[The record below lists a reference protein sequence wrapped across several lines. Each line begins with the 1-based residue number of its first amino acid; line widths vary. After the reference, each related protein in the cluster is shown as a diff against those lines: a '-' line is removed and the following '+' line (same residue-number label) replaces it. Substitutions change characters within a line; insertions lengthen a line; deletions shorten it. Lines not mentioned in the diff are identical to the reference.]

1 MMELYCLQ
9 VTFSEKGTKI
19 TSQLHIS
26 KFEILSFS
34 KKIHKN
40 SDFQLHITY
49 TLFQTEQAM
58 KYFVFMDFIEETK
71 EYGIGMSFLFLVTCD
86 THKQNDIKA
95 NSKNEMKFL
104 KYIFPKTIARSTR
117 VFYPHYYVCTVKLGF
132 KNRQNKNLL
141 DFKNQITN
149 YQLVIYVVN
158 YSQDKN
164 ILDFKNQNGS
174 DRKSS

>member
-1 MMELYCLQ
+1 
-9 VTFSEKGTKI
+9 
-19 TSQLHIS
+19 
-26 KFEILSFS
+26 
-34 KKIHKN
+34 
-40 SDFQLHITY
+40 
-49 TLFQTEQAM
+49 
-58 KYFVFMDFIEETK
+58 
-71 EYGIGMSFLFLVTCD
+71 MSIKVECVNFLVVLETEGFSVLFSQR
-86 THKQNDIKA
+86 TLKVSA
-95 NSKNEMKFL
+95 GGVGLGGLNSLYEKL
-104 KYIFPKTIARSTR
+104 Y
-117 VFYPHYYVCTVKLGF
+117 TVKLGF

>member
-1 MMELYCLQ
+1 MVLIWQIGANLGCKNNFAS
-9 VTFSEKGTKI
+9 VN
-19 TSQLHIS
+19 
-26 KFEILSFS
+26 LS
-34 KKIHKN
+34 
-40 SDFQLHITY
+40 
-49 TLFQTEQAM
+49 
-58 KYFVFMDFIEETK
+58 
-71 EYGIGMSFLFLVTCD
+71 
-86 THKQNDIKA
+86 
-95 NSKNEMKFL
+95 
-104 KYIFPKTIARSTR
+104 
-117 VFYPHYYVCTVKLGF
+117 TVELGF